1 MKTSRF
7 ITSCYL
13 RSQGIELL
21 CWSSGHGSGGLQ
33 LSLANGMHDFDPSD
47 RTARR
52 PERLEA
58 QQRPSLAF
66 HRAMVLF
73 HDIVEILA
81 LPEGDGRLVSLVV
94 PLDRGR
100 VRATLID
107 GDLLREP
114 LGTNG
119 LT

>member
-1 MKTSRF
+1 
-7 ITSCYL
+7 
-13 RSQGIELL
+13 
-21 CWSSGHGSGGLQ
+21 
-33 LSLANGMHDFDPSD
+33 
-47 RTARR
+47 
-52 PERLEA
+52 
-58 QQRPSLAF
+58 
-66 HRAMVLF
+66 MVLF

-81 LPEGDGRLVSLVV
+81 LPDGDGRLVSLVV

-119 LT
+119 LTEECLGGGPIALRGEQKINGVALFVAA